1 MTLRMRL
8 KKELRVKVTTSM
20 SKSGGVK
27 KHVAHRIGV
36 ESVSGATNIKRKFGV
51 VMNRIDEHMIGI
63 WQITTIPLKATL
75 DSDSVVIEQPVIGMI
90 ISKIPLPVFLGLEPK
105 EIVEII
111 DRDLSKRAG
120 EPVSVLRRDFSGHK
134 KNPFSSQ
141 N

>member
-1 MTLRMRL
+1 
-8 KKELRVKVTTSM
+8 
-20 SKSGGVK
+20 
-27 KHVAHRIGV
+27 
-36 ESVSGATNIKRKFGV
+36 
-51 VMNRIDEHMIGI
+51 MIGI